1 MNSFVPSRGSTHQKC
16 VHFLRSSCDAILFSS
31 DTIGMRGYFLRN
43 ASQIILL
50 AVVSAFVSGLP
61 SALKSAI
68 FFQSASVVP
77 L

>member
-1 MNSFVPSRGSTHQKC
+1 M
-16 VHFLRSSCDAILFSS
+16 FSS

-68 FFQSASVVP
+68 FFQSASLVP